1 MRAMRSARNA
11 RLESGLLAAVS
22 ARIRLK
28 PGLQRP
34 HFYRVQII
42 RTIGTSAGKSSVPIP
57 NPCPCYFAKSL
68 RLFKARTLTF
78 TLAGLAGTS

>member
-1 MRAMRSARNA
+1 
-11 RLESGLLAAVS
+11 
-22 ARIRLK
+22 
-28 PGLQRP
+28 
-34 HFYRVQII
+34 VQII